1 MVRKGIKHTYKYCI
15 REEGSPEKC
24 LTFESTLDEGIFL
37 AEVIADLEWKKGNL
51 QEDKFFT
58 FDIYEANGELLGTYC
73 IEPCNDGSP
82 RIFVARELNGIK
94 C

>member
-15 REEGSPEKC
+15 REEGSPEEC
-24 LTFESTLDEGIFL
+24 LIFESTLDEGIFL
-37 AEVIADLEWKKGNL
+37 AEVIADLEWKRGRL
-51 QEDKFFT
+51 HQDHFT
-58 FDIYEANGELLGTYC
+58 FDLYKANGELLGTYC

-82 RIFVARELNGIK
+82 KIFIAKELVGIK